1 MYCTALEVTCFTNFC
16 IFRGYTVVYCIIIYD
31 AVNRKATNVHVA
43 SLEGNESTKTATA
56 TE

>member
-1 MYCTALEVTCFTNFC
+1 MYCTAFGSDMFHQFC

-31 AVNRKATNVHVA
+31 DVNKMATTVHLA